1 MSEITRVPSQ
11 PVAQGSVTKIWLGVA
26 VAALIGIGG
35 AYAAR
40 PQHFAAVYV
49 EAVKQG
55 EGESP
60 KTGDVSSVNYVGRL
74 ASTGK
79 EFDRGERVAM
89 PV

>member
-1 MSEITRVPSQ
+1 MSEITRVPLQ

-49 EAVKQG
+49 EASSRVK
-55 EGESP
+55 
-60 KTGDVSSVNYVGRL
+60 
-74 ASTGK
+74 A
-79 EFDRGERVAM
+79 DRRRRAM
-89 PV
+89 SRW